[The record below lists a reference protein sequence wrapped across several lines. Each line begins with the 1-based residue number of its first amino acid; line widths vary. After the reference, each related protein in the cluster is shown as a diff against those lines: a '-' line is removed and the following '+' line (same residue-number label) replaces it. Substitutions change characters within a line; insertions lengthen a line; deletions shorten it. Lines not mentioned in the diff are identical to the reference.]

1 MRWLLRMMVPLAA
14 AVRTASRNGTI
25 GRHGSRTRFIPS
37 TKPAR
42 QQYIC
47 RRQPRLLLL
56 RPTGLCRAT
65 TATAVM
71 ITFESAFLGWKEQ
84 LATRSLRSCSRRC
97 YPIDQVSIV
106 RLLRLRNTAA
116 AAAAGG
122 IRY

>member
-65 TATAVM
+65 TGTAVM

-97 YPIDQVSIV
+97 YPIDQVGIV

-122 IRY
+122 I